1 MNITVILFSPKYP
14 ENVGSVARACMNMG
28 CDNIILVDPRMWDL
42 EKALPLATVHA
53 RPLLESMR
61 IEPDLATAVA
71 PFSMVYG
78 TTART
83 GGWRKAIRSPEQAA
97 VEVVEEIG
105 EGGDVAI
112 VFGPEDRGLTNAE
125 TDLCHHLLT
134 IPTSESLTSLNL
146 SQAVL
151 VVLYECFK
159 ASRTT
164 PFRPGGGEKS
174 RLITHKERE
183 VLFSTLQETMLDI
196 DYLHPDNPDY
206 FMLPAKRFLNRM
218 KLRLNEYNLL
228 MGVCRQVERIADIAG
243 KKD

>member
-1 MNITVILFSPKYP
+1 MNITVILFRPKYP

-28 CDNIILVDPRMWDL
+28 CSDIIVVDPQMWDM

-61 IEPDLATAVA
+61 IKPDLATAVA
-71 PFSMVYG
+71 DFSMVYG

-83 GGWRKAIRSPEQAA
+83 GGWRKGIRTPEQAA
-97 VEVVEEIG
+97 AEMAEEQKH
-105 EGGDVAI
+105 GGDVAI

-159 ASRTT
+159 AGRTT

-174 RLITHKERE
+174 RLITHQERE
-183 VLFSTLQETMLDI
+183 VLFSTLQETMLTI

-228 MGVCRQVERIADIAG
+228 MGVCRQVKRIADIAG